1 MEAPR
6 RAISWEQAY
15 VSLEQIRQALEAG
28 GERSPETVKQIL
40 EDRAQALARPLDSAP
55 TATAALDLLVF
66 SLAGERYGIETEHVL
81 ETMSLRELTPVPC
94 TPPLILGVMN
104 HRGRILPILDLRRLL
119 ELQGQGVPP
128 GGRVVAVEAGGMTF
142 GILAEALVG
151 TTHVAAHDVAP
162 PPVSL
167 TGDRQA
173 LCKGVT
179 GTMVAVLDVEALA
192 QDPRIMV
199 NNGGS

>member
-6 RAISWEQAY
+6 RAISWQQVY
-15 VSLEQIRQALEAG
+15 VHLEQVRRALEAG

-40 EDRAQALARPLDSAP
+40 EERAKALARPLDSAP
-55 TATAALDLLVF
+55 TATAMLDLLVF

-94 TPPLILGVMN
+94 TPPLILGVIN
-104 HRGRILPILDLRRLL
+104 HRGRILPVLDLRRLL

-128 GGRVVAVEAGGMTF
+128 GSRVVAVEAGGMTF

>member
-6 RAISWEQAY
+6 RAISWQQVY
-15 VSLEQIRQALEAG
+15 VHLEQVRRALEAG

-40 EDRAQALARPLDSAP
+40 EERAKALARPLDSAP
-55 TATAALDLLVF
+55 TATAMLDLLVF

-151 TTHVAAHDVAP
+151 TTQVAAHDVAP

-167 TGDRQA
+167 TEDRQA